1 MGGPMMGVAV
11 DDISRPILKH
21 NNAILVLDD
30 KEALLPAESAC
41 ILCGRCVRAC
51 PMRLMPMAL
60 DKAARADNPAE
71 LQERHVMNCIEC
83 GSCSY
88 VCPAKRYLVQNIR
101 IGKTIVRAAATA
113 GGKGGKS

>member
-1 MGGPMMGVAV
+1 MPLPERTRLFQAAGQVYCP
-11 DDISRPILKH
+11 DPIQRRRLLKT
-21 NNAILVLDD
+21 
-30 KEALLPAESAC
+30 K
-41 ILCGRCVRAC
+41 RR
-51 PMRLMPMAL
+51 L